1 LQDEG
6 VRDLGYDHARRTLVS
21 SKRRMVDE
29 EKGRAGKE
37 SEVMGMGLPS
47 SVERQEERVFVSL

>member
-29 EKGRAGKE
+29 GKGRDGGRGREGQGRKA
-37 SEVMGMGLPS
+37 
-47 SVERQEERVFVSL
+47 R